1 MSPDIARRDIAGR
14 GMGAV
19 GPKALSVNLKC
30 AGQRVL
36 LQKTT
41 IASRYF
47 LEALNLQS
55 AFAHPLFE
63 AVGHP
68 FKAPDVGL
76 SGDLGTVS
84 RSAPAL
90 PQWSTLWIICLMQ

>member
-1 MSPDIARRDIAGR
+1 MSPDSARGYCRR
-14 GMGAV
+14 GGGAV

-41 IASRYF
+41 IASSYF
-47 LEALNLQS
+47 LKALNLQS
-55 AFAHPLFE
+55 AFAHPLFA

-68 FKAPDVGL
+68 F
-76 SGDLGTVS
+76 
-84 RSAPAL
+84 
-90 PQWSTLWIICLMQ
+90 